1 MIILVANLIVAVA
14 LALMDLRFVIS
25 FEVAFVGAL
34 LVFYSSYK
42 AVAKKISDY
51 GAIMGVDS
59 SGDSGESNVDSS
71 ANRRKDLGNLG
82 ESSGDSHK
90 DSSESSDSSAD
101 SPKDSADSSDS
112 SDSNADSPKDSADS
126 SDSNDNLPKKERFFI
141 GFKVSFGLLR
151 LLSYAFIALSIIALI
166 NNHAFVLI
174 PFLLGILISTL
185 STAFYAIKKAR
196 I

>member
-42 AVAKKISDY
+42 AMAKKISDY

-59 SGDSGESNVDSS
+59 SGDSTKDLGESNVDSS
-71 ANRRKDLGNLG
+71 ANRRKDLGNLGESG

-101 SPKDSADSSDS
+101 SPKDSVDSSDS
-112 SDSNADSPKDSADS
+112 S
-126 SDSNDNLPKKERFFI
+126 DNLPKKERFFI

-174 PFLLGILISTL
+174 PFLLGILTSTL
-185 STAFYAIKKAR
+185 STAFYAIKKAKS
-196 I
+196 

>member
-112 SDSNADSPKDSADS
+112 
-126 SDSNDNLPKKERFFI
+126 NDNLPKKERFFI

>member
-1 MIILVANLIVAVA
+1 MIILMANLIVGVA

-42 AVAKKISDY
+42 AMAKKISDY
-51 GAIMGVDS
+51 GAIMGVNT
-59 SGDSGESNVDSS
+59 GDLSC
-71 ANRRKDLGNLG
+71 
-82 ESSGDSHK
+82 
-90 DSSESSDSSAD
+90 DSSAD
-101 SPKDSADSSDS
+101 SLKDSIDSSVDSNNSNADSPKNSADSSDS
-112 SDSNADSPKDSADS
+112 S
-126 SDSNDNLPKKERFFI
+126 DNLPKKERFFI

-185 STAFYAIKKAR
+185 STAFYAMKKAKS
-196 I
+196 

>member
-42 AVAKKISDY
+42 AMAKKISDY

-59 SGDSGESNVDSS
+59 SGDLANDSGES
-71 ANRRKDLGNLG
+71 G
-82 ESSGDSHK
+82 E
-90 DSSESSDSSAD
+90 SSAD

-112 SDSNADSPKDSADS
+112 S
-126 SDSNDNLPKKERFFI
+126 DNLPKKERFFI

-174 PFLLGILISTL
+174 PFLLGILTSTL
-185 STAFYAIKKAR
+185 STAFYAIKKAKS
-196 I
+196 